1 VVSITTQAPLEGP
14 GTVFCA
20 INGKANK
27 ANTIRIKIFLI
38 LFFGFFAYL
47 FKNEHFT
54 RTLKCLDFFKSS
66 LIGPKTYLKLP

>member
-38 LFFGFFAYL
+38 LFGFFAYL
-47 FKNEHFT
+47 FENERFGGT
-54 RTLKCLDFFKSS
+54 FKGLDFFMSDE
-66 LIGPKTYLKLP
+66 IN

>member
-38 LFFGFFAYL
+38 LFDFFAYL
-47 FKNEHFT
+47 FKNERFGT
-54 RTLKCLDFFKSS
+54 TFLSRDFFMSGE
-66 LIGPKTYLKLP
+66 INWIHRIQV

>member
-38 LFFGFFAYL
+38 LFGFFAYL
-47 FKNEHFT
+47 FENERFGT
-54 RTLKCLDFFKSS
+54 TFLSLDFFMSDE
-66 LIGPKTYLKLP
+66 IN